1 MTAWPALTEAGRAV
15 AALWR
20 SGGAVMLP
28 LALCAALLWGA
39 LTHRALLLR
48 PSPGGGALARL
59 AAARARGVPTH
70 GEDTL
75 NRAILAVWP
84 LLGARRLHRLD
95 LTAALGP
102 LRAELDEGKQ
112 LVRATVTVAPLL
124 GLLGTVMG
132 MIETFQSLAEM
143 ALYTQGGGVAAGI
156 AEALL
161 TTQLG
166 LVISVPG
173 ILVGRG
179 LDQRQERVA
188 HELDALE
195 EQLMLTVPAR
205 EAA

>member
-1 MTAWPALTEAGRAV
+1 MSAV
-15 AALWR
+15 VELWR

-28 LALCAALLWGA
+28 LATCAALLWAA
-39 LTHRALLLR
+39 LAHRALALR
-48 PSPGGGALARL
+48 AGRGGEALARL
-59 AAARARGVPTH
+59 AAARAKGAPPT
-70 GEDTL
+70 GSTVRD
-75 NRAILAVWP
+75 RAVAAVMPLADRPRV
-84 LLGARRLHRLD
+84 HRLD
-95 LTAALGP
+95 LSAALGP
-102 LRAELDEGKQ
+102 LRGELDEGKV

-132 MIETFQSLAEM
+132 MIETFQSLADM

-173 ILVGRG
+173 ILIGRA
-179 LDQRQERVA
+179 LDQRQEHLN

-195 EQLMLTVPAR
+195 EQLMLRSAQGV
-205 EAA
+205 AA